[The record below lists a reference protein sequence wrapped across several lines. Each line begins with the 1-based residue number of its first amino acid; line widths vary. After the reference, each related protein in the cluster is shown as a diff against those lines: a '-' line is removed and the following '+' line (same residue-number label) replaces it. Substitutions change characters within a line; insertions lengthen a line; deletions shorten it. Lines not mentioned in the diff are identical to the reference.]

1 MSKLQKPDY
10 IVFIGASLYKDYVK
24 RAQLER
30 AYPYIKDATHID
42 RYDTY
47 KESIIDEVL
56 QLIKYKKY
64 AASIFVLDKYF
75 DRVNRQLLDLDLEPI
90 EKGNSNIYTINGTLL
105 ILKRIKLFENISEPS
120 RISNKHISNFKA
132 FGDAECLQK
141 LEDSLNEHA
150 SIIKVLPDWYNIEIK
165 DNIGENTL
173 IGLSNILNIKLLPIR
188 SLRVSIIKY
197 LTAKNKT
204 LSCAESCTGG
214 LIASKLTSVPG
225 ASAVIEGTMVTYSN
239 RIKMKWLN
247 VKKETLEKFGAVS
260 KECVLEMLDGI
271 EEKSGSNISIAISGI
286 AGPTGGTDEKP
297 VGTVYIGIKNGDTK
311 RVEKLHF
318 NGDRSL
324 VQEHSAR
331 TALKMIIASEPDFFE
346 FYKI

>member
-10 IVFIGASLYKDYVK
+10 VVFIGASLYKDYVK

-30 AYPYIKDATHID
+30 TYPYIKDATHID
-42 RYDTY
+42 RYETY
-47 KESIIDEVL
+47 KEDIIDEVL

-64 AASIFVLDKYF
+64 PASIFVLDEYF
-75 DRVNRQLLDLDLEPI
+75 DRVNRQLLDLGLEPI

-105 ILKRIKLFENISEPS
+105 ILKRIKLFENISNLS

-132 FGDAECLQK
+132 FGDANYLRELK
-141 LEDSLNEHA
+141 DSLCEHA
-150 SIIKVLPDWYNIEIK
+150 SIIKVLPNWYNIQIK

-173 IGLSNILNIKLLPIR
+173 IGLSNILNIKLLPIS

-214 LIASKLTSVPG
+214 LLAAKLTSVPG

-239 RIKMKWLN
+239 RIKIKWLN
-247 VKKETLEKFGAVS
+247 VKKETLDKFGAVS
-260 KECVLEMLDGI
+260 KECVSQMLDGI
-271 EEKSGSNISIAISGI
+271 EKASNSNISLAISGI

-297 VGTVYIGIKNGDTK
+297 VGTVYIGIKNGDMK
-311 RVEKLHF
+311 RVEKFHF

-324 VQEHSAR
+324 VQEQSAR
-331 TALKMIIASEPDFFE
+331 TALKMIIESEPEFFE
-346 FYKI
+346 FFKI